1 MARFHSPS
9 NLINYFFLVLVS
21 FFIISSYAQD
31 IEEVIVEAERQEA
44 NTLDVTESLDIFDLE
59 DLEVYRITGLNDVAN
74 NVPGL
79 TASPS
84 GSQGLRFTLRG
95 IGARDSQLGV
105 ESKIGL
111 YVDGAFL
118 GRASG
123 LVFDIVDL
131 EMVEVAKGPQ
141 GFRFGRHAIGGNI
154 NLITAKANVEDFSAR
169 GEVTLGNY
177 DRETYKATLNLPV
190 NDQFAVRASA
200 FTNKRDGWVE
210 NTGNGVDWGGFD
222 REGFKIAARWYAT
235 DDLIIDYSYDQA
247 DFITQPVYYQ
257 PEYYGEGNCTTN
269 DIAITNIAMYNL
281 TNSSPCRDSEII
293 LTPLGEGRRDS
304 DESTILDI
312 ENSTTEADGHSL
324 IFDWAFSE
332 NHNLKFISTYRT
344 SQVNN
349 TFYFFPNTTT
359 ADTAAGVPLIS
370 QAITQLYSTEL
381 LALRGNFFS
390 NRSWYEAYGFQNIG
404 QIALAQQ
411 AGTPQSIQFAQDL
424 FDAAIALDNARDG
437 LPANSNGQ
445 YLAMD
450 PCQIHPVQC
459 ADRQARLN
467 NLDPADDPVSYAMFF
482 LGYGAITG
490 LQTSPLGLEYAVTN
504 QFNSIFA
511 SPQGGLA
518 SLDNHKQKSFELRLS
533 GSFKDERL
541 KYSTGLYYFGE
552 KTGNGPGTA
561 PPGYLYADLV
571 ELLDFGAI
579 NYTPESEDD
588 FGFSYISKNRLGT
601 DSYALYGSI
610 DFRPLFLDERMEI
623 TLGFRYSEDART
635 LERQKLQAIGL
646 IDRGSLDLEADTW
659 YSFDPMFKVAYDLT
673 YDFTGYFSVTSGY
686 RPGNYNVDARDIPDN
701 ANNSQV
707 GGAEEQES
715 RQSADIV
722 FDTES
727 MIAYE
732 FGGKGT
738 LLDGLLDLEFATY
751 YYDVKDGQET
761 VIFPYSPVSRAVVNA
776 DGYAFGVELDTTWN
790 LTDELS
796 MTINYA
802 HLRSGSDSYTTPFL
816 TDYGRELNFFPP
828 PNATAEQLAQAAED
842 AVLARDLAIQCR
854 GGLRKLD
861 LRQGRCEER
870 KANFGAPVNSWQ
882 IGLDYTLPT
891 EHFGELFFHL
901 GYNYKES
908 HYVNDTLTVDD
919 RNLWD
924 ARISTALDQDW
935 GTLKIALWGQ
945 NIFDNEY
952 QVQKF
957 ELHRTVFDIASYGD
971 PQMFGID
978 IIGEWY

>member
-1 MARFHSPS
+1 MARFHSLS

-21 FFIISSYAQD
+21 FFIIPSYAQD

-154 NLITAKANVEDFSAR
+154 NLITAKANVEDFYAR

-210 NTGNGVDWGGFD
+210 NTGKGVDWGGFE

-269 DIAITNIAMYNL
+269 DIGL
-281 TNSSPCRDSEII
+281 TNVAMFSETQMGVDCRDSEII
-293 LTPLGEGRRDS
+293 LTPLGEGRRDN
-304 DESTILDI
+304 DKSTNLDI

-324 IFDWAFSE
+324 IFDWAYSE

-344 SQVNN
+344 SDVNN

-359 ADTAAGVPLIS
+359 ADTTVKTPSVPLLSEAIS
-370 QAITQLYSTEL
+370 RL
-381 LALRGNFFS
+381 LATRLLKLRGDFTSGTN
-390 NRSWYEAYGFQNIG
+390 WYEAYGFENVG
-404 QIALAQQ
+404 QIALASNS
-411 AGTPQSIQFAQDL
+411 GTPEGIQLAQDL
-424 FDAAIALDNARDG
+424 FDHGVAYSNFKRGLDV
-437 LPANSNGQ
+437 SQNG
-445 YLAMD
+445 YFLTMD
-450 PCQIHPVQC
+450 ACAIHPEQC
-459 ADRQARLN
+459 ANRQERLN
-467 NLDPADDPVSYAMFF
+467 NSDPNDDPVVFSSPPGPQPWHF
-482 LGYGAITG
+482 LAFGIIAN
-490 LQTSPLGLEYAVTN
+490 LQTGEIGNQYALGN
-504 QFNSIFA
+504 QFNSIFS
-511 SPQGGLA
+511 SPEGGLA
-518 SLDNHKQKSFELRLS
+518 SLDDHRQTSFELRFTGAFL
-533 GSFKDERL
+533 DERL
-541 KYSTGLYYFGE
+541 KYSTGLYYFKE
-552 KTGNGPGTA
+552 RTGNGPG
-561 PPGYLYADLV
+561 PLSPGYLYADLI
-571 ELLDFGAI
+571 ELLDFGAL
-579 NYTPESEDD
+579 NSTPESVDD
-588 FGFSYISKNRLGT
+588 FGFSYITKNRLGT
-601 DSYALYGSI
+601 DSYALYGTF
-610 DFRPLFLDERMEI
+610 DYRPLFLDERMEI

-635 LERQKLQAIGL
+635 LTRQKLQAITL
-646 IDRGSLDLEADTW
+646 LDRGSLDEEENTW

-686 RPGNYNVDARDIPDN
+686 RPGNYNVDSKDIPDN

-707 GGAEEQES
+707 DGAEEQES
-715 RQSADIV
+715 RRSADIV

-727 MIAYE
+727 LVAYE
-732 FGGKGT
+732 LGGKGS

-761 VIFPYSPVSRAVVNA
+761 VIFPNSPVSRAVVNA
-776 DGYAFGVELDTTWN
+776 DGYAFGAELDTTWH

-796 MTINYA
+796 MIINYA
-802 HLRSGSDSYTTPFL
+802 HLRSGSDSYATPFL
-816 TDYGRELNFFPP
+816 TDYGRKLDYLSND
-828 PNATAEQLAQAAED
+828 ED
-842 AVLARDLAIQCR
+842 KTLARDLAVQCR
-854 GGLRKLD
+854 GGLRSLD
-861 LRQGRCEER
+861 LDQGRCEER
-870 KANFGAPVNSWQ
+870 KSNFGAPVNSWQ
-882 IGLDYTLPT
+882 VGLDYTLPS
-891 EHFGELFFHL
+891 EYFGELFFHL

-919 RNLWD
+919 RHLWD
-924 ARISTALDQDW
+924 ARISTSLDQDW

-971 PQMFGID
+971 PRMFGID
-978 IIGEWY
+978 IIGEWF